1 MSTLIERESPRSRAN
16 GVHPDAK
23 KAGEPGLPL
32 DVGAGSATPE
42 APVAEPTRPEVEV
55 PGTPQGRNGKG
66 RMKPLL
72 MAAGLAA
79 LLLGGAKGAQSWHYS
94 ATHVGTDDAYVTT
107 DVVQITPQVSGK
119 ITEVLVDDN
128 QPVKKG
134 QLLALIDDSTF
145 KADVD
150 QASANLQVA
159 EAAAQGA
166 ASSVG
171 LTQQTGSAQ
180 IAQAQGGVTE
190 AQSGIGA
197 AQAEV
202 ARTQAGIVN
211 AQAAVASS
219 RANVTNAQA
228 AVDAAV
234 AGKHHAEQAVRAAE
248 AQLANAEAG
257 IATAQAG
264 TQNAQ
269 AALEAA
275 QAARNRA
282 AQAVKSAQAGITAA
296 QTGIKSA
303 QAGVEAAQAN
313 AERASRDEE
322 RYAQLLKESAVSAQ
336 TADTARAA
344 ARTARAQLT
353 SAQEAVRQAQSVL
366 EQRQADL
373 AAAQDAVAAADA
385 QIRQAQAGV
394 ATAQQ
399 SVQQARAAAQQRQ
412 AELAASKDAV
422 HTADA
427 GIRQSRAQVAAQQQ
441 AVRSAEAAVQQARA
455 LWASS
460 VKNVGQAQA
469 KHSQAEGALEE
480 ARTAPRQ
487 VQVSEANY
495 KTAQAKVA
503 QAKAALENARIA
515 LSRTRIVAPVDGY
528 VTRKTV
534 QIGQQVA
541 PGQSLMAVIPSNDLW
556 VVANYKETQL
566 ARVRPGQ
573 KAEIEIDTFPG
584 RKFEGVVDSLAPN
597 TGAAVALLPPD
608 NATGNFTKVV
618 QRVPVKVRFT
628 AGQQGLDL
636 LRGGLS
642 AVVNIQTR
650 GGK

>member
-1 MSTLIERESPRSRAN
+1 MSTLVERESQNSRAS
-16 GVHPDAK
+16 GVQPELTKGVEPSSTPDLA
-23 KAGEPGLPL
+23 AAPPAPETEPSQPGGESE
-32 DVGAGSATPE
+32 GSRLGRWRSGRLK
-42 APVAEPTRPEVEV
+42 PVMV
-55 PGTPQGRNGKG
+55 
-66 RMKPLL
+66 
-72 MAAGLAA
+72 AAGLAV

-119 ITEVLVDDN
+119 ITEVVVDDN
-128 QPVKKG
+128 QTVKKG

-150 QASANLQVA
+150 QARANLQVA
-159 EAAAQGA
+159 EATAQGA

-171 LTQQTGSAQ
+171 LTQQTGNAQ

-211 AQAAVASS
+211 AQATVASS
-219 RANVTNAQA
+219 RANVTNAEA
-228 AVDAAV
+228 AVDASV
-234 AGKHHAEQAVRAAE
+234 AGKRHAEQAVRAAE

-264 TQNAQ
+264 TQNAE

-275 QAARNRA
+275 QAARSRA
-282 AQAVKSAQAGITAA
+282 TQAVKSAQAGITAA

-313 AERASRDEE
+313 AERATRDEE
-322 RYAQLLKESAVSAQ
+322 RYAQLLKDSAVSAQ
-336 TADTARAA
+336 TADTARAT
-344 ARTARAQLT
+344 ARAARAQLS
-353 SAQEAVRQAQSVL
+353 SAQESVRQAQAVL

-385 QIRQAQAGV
+385 QVRQAQAGV

-422 HTADA
+422 STAEA
-427 GIRQSRAQVAAQQQ
+427 GIRQSRAQVVAQQQ

-469 KHSQAEGALEE
+469 KRSQAAGALDQ
-480 ARTAPRQ
+480 ARTTPRQ

-503 QAKAALENARIA
+503 QARAVLENAQIA
-515 LSRTRIVAPVDGY
+515 LQRTRIVSPVDGY

-534 QIGQQVA
+534 QIGQQIA
-541 PGQSLMAVIPSNDLW
+541 PGQSLMAVIPSHDLW

-566 ARVRPGQ
+566 QHVRPGQ

-584 RKFEGVVDSLAPN
+584 HKFEGVVDSLAPN

-628 AGQQGLDL
+628 PGEQGLDL

-642 AVVNIQTR
+642 AVVNIETR